1 MTVGG
6 MERDGDRGRR
16 GRKRRWKGEEEEEE
30 TGVAKNKMGERHK
43 ETKQSM

>member
-1 MTVGG
+1 MTEGG
-6 MERDGDRGRR
+6 TKGDGDRGR
-16 GRKRRWKGEEEEEE
+16 RKRRWKGEEEEEE

>member
-1 MTVGG
+1 MTEGG

-16 GRKRRWKGEEEEEE
+16 RKRRWKGEKEEEK
-30 TGVAKNKMGERHK
+30 TGVVKNKMGERHK